1 MLQKWFRVGFEPLT
15 GCLLLLEWKFPDH
28 RNITLLFRA
37 DYFLY
42 FWKIHYNINKIY
54 YVSVYFNLI
63 LYKLIDYNDLN
74 FLFSSDILKTK
85 KHQLSKCAHILLIE
99 HAQCKQHVTFI
110 HKILLLL
117 QTFRAPAKS
126 VPEDSF
132 LFLWNT
138 FLIFNVWKKY
148 TFYHKVF
155 VSYF

>member
-1 MLQKWFRVGFEPLT
+1 MLQKWFREGFEPLT
-15 GCLLLLEWKFPDH
+15 GGLLLLEWKFPDH
-28 RNITLLFRA
+28 WTITLLFRA

-54 YVSVYFNLI
+54 YVSVYFNLK
-63 LYKLIDYNDLN
+63 LYKLIDYNDSN
-74 FLFSSDILKTK
+74 VLFSIDILKTK

-132 LFLWNT
+132 F
-138 FLIFNVWKKY
+138 IFVKYFFDRQCLKKKHILSHSIY
-148 TFYHKVF
+148 
-155 VSYF
+155 

>member
-1 MLQKWFRVGFEPLT
+1 MVSSGIRTTDGWFTTSGMKISRSLKHYVIVQSRL
-15 GCLLLLEWKFPDH
+15 
-28 RNITLLFRA
+28 
-37 DYFLY
+37 FLY

-63 LYKLIDYNDLN
+63 LYQLIDYNDLN
-74 FLFSSDILKTK
+74 VLFSSDILKTK

-99 HAQCKQHVTFI
+99 HAQRKQHVTSI

-132 LFLWNT
+132 FLFL
-138 FLIFNVWKKY
+138 IVNVWKKY

-155 VSYF
+155 ISNF